1 MEESHATHPSKY
13 IVAASPLYKR
23 RGRLTAAV
31 KQSDWV
37 ERMFVLTTEGALF
50 WFQISY
56 IDKLIISGKC
66 YF

>member
-50 WFQISY
+50 WF
-56 IDKLIISGKC
+56 
-66 YF
+66 